1 MQRPHGHGTAFSI
14 DSLIGSPQARSP
26 QLLYTGY
33 PMLMPYRPLVI
44 PQALPP
50 SPLQSGMPALSPL
63 ASFASRLTN
72 SFCASLSQGVPSMVA
87 LTTALPSFSEAAENY
102 YPPGQ
107 ELAAPRSSPEASSRA
122 VEREESRAD
131 KAELPHFAHNFPAL
145 TGESAKP
152 AENPPQICVN
162 HPQNP
167 RNVRENK
174 NPAELEIRS

>member
-50 SPLQSGMPALSPL
+50 SPLQSGVPALSPL

-87 LTTALPSFSEAAENY
+87 LTTALPSFSDPAESY
-102 YPPGQ
+102 YSPGQ
-107 ELAAPRSSPEASSRA
+107 ELPVSRSSPEGGSSRPL
-122 VEREESRAD
+122 EREESRAD
-131 KAELPHFAHNFPAL
+131 KAEPPHFAHNFPAL

-152 AENPPQICVN
+152 AQTS
-162 HPQNP
+162 
-167 RNVRENK
+167 
-174 NPAELEIRS
+174 AETAGKSAQTV